1 MTYFLLM
8 DKQYAFAVI
17 LIILGVGLSQS
28 GTTNTFY
35 NGLGI
40 GIIGLGI
47 FWVVIRLIK
56 ELKR

>member
-1 MTYFLLM
+1 MAWLLLM

-35 NGLGI
+35 SGLGI
-40 GIIGLGI
+40 GIVGLGI